1 MLRICSALVLICASL
16 PVWADLSGYVRVI
29 DADTIDVGGVRVR
42 LHAIDAPE
50 EDQICQT
57 EQGVD
62 FACGAWASAQ
72 VLDRFGGTYARCA
85 QTDTDRY
92 GRVVAICQVDSVDMG
107 QEIVSQG
114 WAFAYR
120 RYGMDYDLDE
130 KSAYVADRG
139 LHGLRVQSPAQFR
152 KTRAKGRI
160 PPNPS
165 CRIKGNI
172 SKNGRIFHVPGQEF
186 YEQTGIN
193 LTRGERWFC
202 SPAEARAAGWRAA
215 RR

>member
-1 MLRICSALVLICASL
+1 M
-16 PVWADLSGYVRVI
+16 RVI
-29 DADTIDVGGVRVR
+29 DADTIDVGSTRVR

-50 EDQICQT
+50 QDQICQT
-57 EQGVD
+57 EHGVD
-62 FACGAWASAQ
+62 FACGVWASAQ
-72 VLDRFGGTYARCA
+72 VADRFEGRYARCG
-85 QTDTDRY
+85 QKDTDRY
-92 GRVVAICQVDSVDMG
+92 GRVVAACQVGDVDMG

-120 RYGMDYDLDE
+120 RYGMVYDLDE

-139 LHGLRVQSPAQFR
+139 LHGFLVQSPAQFR
-152 KTRAKGRI
+152 QTRAKGRI
-160 PPNPS
+160 PPDPF

-172 SKNGRIFHVPGQEF
+172 SKNGRIFHVPGQEL
-186 YEQTGIN
+186 YERTGIN
-193 LTRGERWFC
+193 TAKGERWFC

>member
-1 MLRICSALVLICASL
+1 MLRICSALVLICVCL
-16 PVWADLSGYVRVI
+16 PVWAEVSGLVRVI
-29 DADTIDVGGVRVR
+29 DADTLDVGDTRVR

-50 EDQICQT
+50 QDQICQT
-57 EQGVD
+57 EHGFD

-72 VLDRFGGTYARCA
+72 VADQFEGVFARCT
-85 QTDTDRY
+85 QMDTDRY
-92 GRVVAICQVDSVDMG
+92 GRVVAICRVNGVDIG

-114 WAFAYR
+114 LAFAYR

-139 LHGLRVQSPAQFR
+139 LHGFRVQSPAQFR
-152 KTRAKGRI
+152 QTRAKGRI
-160 PPNPS
+160 PPDPS

-186 YEQTGIN
+186 YERTGIN
-193 LTRGERWFC
+193 TDKGERWFC